1 MAQSSPASVPFS
13 AACERNKEPIL
24 AALRTWL
31 PPAAE
36 VLEIGSGTGQHGAH
50 FCEQLAGLR
59 WQLSERPD
67 GLEAL
72 RMSLR
77 QRGGLT
83 PAPGSQLLQPVP
95 LDVDEP
101 AAWPKRLFQAVFT
114 ANTLHIMAASSM
126 PNLLSGSAAVLG
138 AGDLLLIYGPF
149 HDGGRHTAASNAA
162 FDAQLRALDPTMGIR
177 DAVGLIA
184 MAESRGLGL
193 ARDQAMPA
201 NNRLLVFE
209 RQAEGGASLA
219 QSGRAGGR
227 DQIGLDQIGLDQIS
241 RDQLA

>member
-1 MAQSSPASVPFS
+1 VPFS

-24 AALRTWL
+24 AVLRAWL

-50 FCEQLAGLR
+50 FCEQLPGLR

-67 GLEAL
+67 GLEDL
-72 RMSLR
+72 RRSLR
-77 QRGGLT
+77 ERGQLT
-83 PAPGSQLLQPVP
+83 PAEGAQLLPPLP
-95 LDVDEP
+95 LDVQAP
-101 AAWPKRLFQAVFT
+101 AAWPQRRFQAVFT
-114 ANTLHIMAASSM
+114 ANTLHIMAASSI
-126 PNLLSGSAAVLG
+126 PHLLSGSAGVLDPG
-138 AGDLLLIYGPF
+138 GLLLIYGPF

-177 DAVGLIA
+177 DATWLIA
-184 MAESRGLGL
+184 IAKERGLEF

-209 RQAEGGASLA
+209 RQAEAGLSPAQPGGA
-219 QSGRAGGR
+219 GGT
-227 DQIGLDQIGLDQIS
+227 
-241 RDQLA
+241 DQLA